1 MKCDFLVTSYVKNI
15 TANLFCY
22 AWQIMSIIILF
33 DPAKN
38 VINPLQYEAILK
50 IFVEEAYCYY
60 IRLSTFSKI
69 KKRF

>member
-1 MKCDFLVTSYVKNI
+1 M
-15 TANLFCY
+15 
-22 AWQIMSIIILF
+22 LF

-50 IFVEEAYCYY
+50 IFVEEAYYHY
-60 IRLSTFSKI
+60 IRLSTFPKI

>member
-1 MKCDFLVTSYVKNI
+1 MTI
-15 TANLFCY
+15 
-22 AWQIMSIIILF
+22 IMLF

-69 KKRF
+69 KKRFWDINKNIAVTAQ